1 LNSKGGNVKKSSVL
15 KLTCIVFAICAATAL
30 TSAQTVTTLAT
41 FDITNGA
48 DPFAGVVQG
57 ADGNF
62 YGTTAVGGSSVNCT
76 TGCGTIYKITP
87 AGTLTTLHSFD
98 GADGSSL
105 QSGLV
110 LATDGN
116 FYGTAYAGGTMGG
129 TTCNEDGY
137 VGCGAVFKITP
148 SGALTTLY
156 NFCSQANCADG
167 RNPASSLV
175 QSQNGD
181 LYGTTNFGGVNTEGT
196 VFKITPAGTL
206 TTLHSF
212 DQTDGYIPNGTLVQ
226 ASNGSFYGTTL
237 NGGNNACAGGCGTV
251 FKITPS
257 GALVTVHRF
266 SGPDGSFPLAGLAL
280 ASDGN
285 FYGTTNFG
293 GTFNDGTVFKMSPGG
308 KVTSLYNFNVGP
320 GPYGGLVQG
329 TDGNFYGTTQGG
341 NTVFQITPAGV
352 LTTLFTFNY
361 VDGYEPLDT
370 LVQGTDGNFYATTYQ
385 GGDNYGTVFSLAM
398 GLSPFVETNPATGVV
413 GGRVAILGNSLT
425 GTTAVNFN
433 GTSAKFRVVSDTEIV
448 TEVPSGAS
456 SGEVTVTTPGSGTLK
471 SNVAFRVLK

>member
-1 LNSKGGNVKKSSVL
+1 MNKSRWSKL
-15 KLTCIVFAICAATAL
+15 ACIVFVICAGAAL
-30 TSAQTVTTLAT
+30 TSAQTVATLT
-41 FDITNGA
+41 FFDITNGA
-48 DPFAGVVQG
+48 DPIAGVVLG

-62 YGTTAVGGSSVNCT
+62 YGTTEHGGSSVNCT
-76 TGCGTIYKITP
+76 TGCGTIYKITS

-98 GADGSSL
+98 GTDGSSL
-105 QSGLV
+105 QGGLV

-116 FYGTAYAGGTMGG
+116 FYGTAYAGGSMGG

-175 QSQNGD
+175 QAPNGE
-181 LYGTTNFGGVNTEGT
+181 LYGTTNFGGVNKEGT

-212 DQTDGYIPNGTLVQ
+212 NQTDGYIPNGALVQ
-226 ASNGSFYGTTL
+226 APNGDFYGTTL
-237 NGGNNACAGGCGTV
+237 NGGNNACIGGCGTV
-251 FKITPS
+251 FKISPL
-257 GALVTVHRF
+257 GALVTVHSF
-266 SGPDGSFPLAGLAL
+266 GGPDGSGPLAGLVL

-293 GTFNDGTVFKMSPGG
+293 GTFNGGTVFKMSPGG
-308 KVTSLYNFNVGP
+308 KLTSLCSFEGSAY

-329 TDGNFYGTTQGG
+329 TDGNFYGTTQGS

-361 VDGYEPLDT
+361 FDGYEPLDT
-370 LVQGTDGNFYATTYQ
+370 PVQGTDGNFYATTYQ
-385 GGDNYGTVFSLAM
+385 GGDNYGTVFSLTM
-398 GLSPFVETNPATGVV
+398 GLNPFVETNPTTGVV
-413 GGRVAILGNSLT
+413 GEQVAILGNSLT
-425 GTTAVNFN
+425 GATAVRFN
-433 GTSAKFRVVSDTEIV
+433 GTAAKFKVVSSTEIV

-456 SGEVTVTTPGSGTLK
+456 SGKVTVTTPGSGMLK
-471 SNVAFRVLK
+471 SNTAFRVMP

>member
-1 LNSKGGNVKKSSVL
+1 MKKSSWS
-15 KLTCIVFAICAATAL
+15 KLACMVFAICAAAAL
-30 TSAQTVTTLAT
+30 SSAQTVTTLT
-41 FDITNGA
+41 FFDITNGA

-57 ADGNF
+57 ADGDF
-62 YGTTAVGGSSVNCT
+62 YGTTALGGSSFNCT
-76 TGCGTIYKITP
+76 KGCGTIYKITS

-98 GADGSSL
+98 GTDGSSL

-110 LATDGN
+110 LAADGN

-129 TTCNEDGY
+129 TTCNNDGY
-137 VGCGAVFKITP
+137 VGCGTVFKITP

-175 QSQNGD
+175 QAPNGD
-181 LYGTTNFGGVNTEGT
+181 LYGTTNFGGAKNEGT
-196 VFKITPAGTL
+196 VFKITPAGVL

-212 DQTDGYIPNGTLVQ
+212 NQTDGFIPNGALVQ
-226 ASNGSFYGTTL
+226 APNGNLYGTTL
-237 NGGNNACAGGCGTV
+237 NGGNKACIGGCGTV
-251 FKITPS
+251 FKITQL
-257 GALVTVHRF
+257 GALATVHGF
-266 SGPDGSFPLAGLAL
+266 SGPDGSFPLAGLVL

-308 KVTSLYNFNVGP
+308 KVTSLYSFDEGA

-361 VDGYEPLDT
+361 SDGFEPLDT
-370 LVQGTDGNFYATTYQ
+370 PVQGTDGNFYATTYQ
-385 GGDNYGTVFSLAM
+385 GGDNYGTVFSLRM

-413 GGRVAILGNSLT
+413 GEQVAILGNSLT
-425 GTTAVNFN
+425 GATAVSFN
-433 GTSAKFRVVSDTEIV
+433 GTAAKFKVVSSTEIV

-456 SGEVTVTTPGSGTLK
+456 SGKVTVTTPGSGTLK
-471 SNVAFRVLK
+471 SNVAFRVLP

>member
-1 LNSKGGNVKKSSVL
+1 MKKSRWS
-15 KLTCIVFAICAATAL
+15 KLACIVFVICAGAAL
-30 TSAQTVTTLAT
+30 TSAQTVSTLAI

-48 DPFAGVVQG
+48 DPFAGLVQG

-62 YGTTAVGGSSVNCT
+62 YGTTALGGSNVNCT
-76 TGCGTIYKITP
+76 NGCGTIYKITS

-98 GADGSSL
+98 GTDGSSL

-110 LATDGN
+110 LAADGN

-129 TTCNEDGY
+129 TACNFDSY
-137 VGCGAVFKITP
+137 VGCGTAFKITP

-167 RNPASSLV
+167 RNPATSLA
-175 QSQNGD
+175 QAPNGD
-181 LYGTTNFGGVNTEGT
+181 LYGTTNFGGANNDGT

-212 DQTDGYIPNGTLVQ
+212 NQTDGYIPNGALVQ
-226 ASNGSFYGTTL
+226 APNGNFYGTTIY
-237 NGGNNACAGGCGTV
+237 GGNNACLGGCGTV
-251 FKITPS
+251 FKITPA
-257 GALVTVHRF
+257 GALVTVHSF
-266 SGPDGSFPLAGLAL
+266 SGSDGIAPVEGLVL

-293 GTFNDGTVFKMSPGG
+293 GAFNGGTVFKMSPGG
-308 KVTSLYNFNVGP
+308 KLTSLYSFDEGTY

-329 TDGNFYGTTQGG
+329 TDGNFYGTTQGS

-361 VDGYEPLDT
+361 FDGYEPLDT
-370 LVQGTDGNFYATTYQ
+370 PVQGTDGNFYATTYQ
-385 GGDNYGTVFSLAM
+385 GGDNYGTVFSLTM
-398 GLSPFVETNPATGVV
+398 GLSPFVETNPTSGVV
-413 GGRVAILGNSLT
+413 GERVAILGNSLM
-425 GTTAVNFN
+425 GATAVRFN
-433 GTSAKFRVVSDTEIV
+433 GTAAKFKVVSSTEIV

-456 SGEVTVTTPGSGTLK
+456 SGKVTVTTPGGTLK
-471 SNVAFRVLK
+471 SNTAFRLTQ